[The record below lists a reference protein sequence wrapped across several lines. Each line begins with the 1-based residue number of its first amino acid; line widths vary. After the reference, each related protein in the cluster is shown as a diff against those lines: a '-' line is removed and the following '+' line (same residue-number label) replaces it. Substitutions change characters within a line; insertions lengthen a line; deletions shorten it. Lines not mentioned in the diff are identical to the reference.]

1 MRRSIIV
8 AMGRN
13 GVIGKD
19 NRLPW
24 HLPADLRF
32 FKRTTMGHP
41 MIMGRRTYDSVGM
54 PLPGRTNIVVT
65 RSAEFAPAGV
75 VVARTPD
82 EALQLAEARDAE
94 EIFIAGG
101 SEIFRLMLPMAD
113 RMYVTRIEADFDG
126 DTFFPDVDW
135 RQWELVSSEEH
146 QPDEKNRWAY
156 SFLVYDR
163 KK

>member
-1 MRRSIIV
+1 
-8 AMGRN
+8 
-13 GVIGKD
+13 
-19 NRLPW
+19 
-24 HLPADLRF
+24 
-32 FKRTTMGHP
+32 
-41 MIMGRRTYDSVGM
+41 M

-94 EIFIAGG
+94 ESFIAGG
-101 SEIFRLMLPMAD
+101 SEIFRLMLPIAD

-126 DTFFPDVDW
+126 DTFFPEVDW